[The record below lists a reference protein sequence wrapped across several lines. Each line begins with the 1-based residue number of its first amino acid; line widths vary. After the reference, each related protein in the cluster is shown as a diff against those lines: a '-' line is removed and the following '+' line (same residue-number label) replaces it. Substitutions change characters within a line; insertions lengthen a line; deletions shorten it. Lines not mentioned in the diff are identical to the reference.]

1 LQLSKKVKQIA
12 EPILKKQSKNYQ
24 LDNYNQMIKGE
35 NINCKKVATVF

>member
-1 LQLSKKVKQIA
+1 M
-12 EPILKKQSKNYQ
+12 LKKQSKNYQ